1 VPRSPSAARPGPR
14 ALLLAVVCLLGGL
27 AGCGQHSGPPAG
39 PPGAAVVVRPVDG
52 DTVIVRI
59 GHTTT
64 SVRLIGIDTP
74 ESVSRVTP
82 VECYGPEA
90 KHRTAELLPPG
101 TAVLL
106 QRDVEARDKYD
117 RLLAYV
123 TRASDGT
130 FINLLLVEEGFAAS
144 FRFPPN
150 TAHEAD
156 FEHAEAAAKADERG
170 LWPACGGTDTPI
182 GPVASA
188 G

>member
-1 VPRSPSAARPGPR
+1 MPRRIVA
-14 ALLLAVVCLLGGL
+14 ALLVCLASTGAACGG
-27 AGCGQHSGPPAG
+27 QPTTPAG

-59 GHTTT
+59 GHATE
-64 SVRLIGIDTP
+64 SIRLIGIDTP
-74 ESVSRVTP
+74 ESVSQVTP
-82 VECYGPEA
+82 VECFGPEA

-123 TRASDGT
+123 TRASDGA
-130 FINLLLVEEGFAAS
+130 FVNLLLVEEGFAAS

-150 TAHEAD
+150 TAHEGD
-156 FEHAEAAAKADERG
+156 FDRAQAAAKADGRG
-170 LWPACGGTDTPI
+170 LWPACGGTDVPI
-182 GPVASA
+182 GPVASR